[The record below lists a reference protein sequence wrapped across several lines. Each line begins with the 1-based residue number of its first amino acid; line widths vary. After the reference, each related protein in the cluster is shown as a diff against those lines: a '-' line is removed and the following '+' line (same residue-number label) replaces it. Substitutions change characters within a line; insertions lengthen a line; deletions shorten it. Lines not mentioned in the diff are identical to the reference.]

1 METERIAVARARATL
16 NWGVSP
22 HSPWA
27 QASVANRGQTL
38 HNACVGEGDAHPTPE
53 RGSRA
58 VLEPAENHR
67 EVPFGPFV
75 LERRIAVGGSAEVFV
90 ARPKTGSSPAPRLVI
105 KRLLPTALGE
115 EEFESLEREADLH
128 RRVKHPGVVHVFGAG
143 MVREEPFL
151 AMEYVDGVDAFRLM
165 RFSQTEGR
173 PFPPGLPIYIAR
185 RIALAL
191 AAVHGTT
198 DSLGHPLN
206 IVHRDVT
213 PSNIYLSVAG
223 EVKLGDFGIA
233 RFDEKPTSAPGNTS
247 SYGLKGKLGYLAP
260 EQVAGEPV
268 DRRADLFSL
277 AVTLGE
283 MLIGERIFPG
293 SGQLAILLAIRDGNI
308 EPLRTHG
315 HKLPRG
321 LLPILEKALTPDPAY
336 RFATGAELAQALAAF
351 EQPSEV
357 ELQAMLAEWVSWA
370 RDSSRLAKSLQTRV
384 RDSVQRMKAAQAVSR
399 EALPSFSGE
408 EPSPDAHPASQVTR
422 AAELEPAP
430 YSSREAATRAEFQA
444 AFQHP
449 PSQRTGA
456 EEPSQVRRVSGSLLS
471 DVSFAKLVEMIATGD
486 LGPDDQVALM
496 GEGFR
501 RIGDIHELERHLL
514 PSTTAA
520 TGRMFEPGVPDF
532 VCELGT
538 LPMLAVLA
546 RMRQR
551 RETGGLFVLRKGA
564 DRTQRKEIYLRGGR
578 LLHVASSA
586 REELLGE
593 YLVRRGALSR
603 EDLDQAL
610 RLLKN
615 FGGRL
620 GDTLISLQLVD
631 AHDLFRAIRDQGRDR
646 VATMCSWTEGD
657 VAFYRGTAPGHVEFK
672 LDLDLA
678 SPIMAGSILLG
689 QGEPAVLLPSLST
702 RILPGPR
709 IEATLDRRE
718 RGTAPSSMQRLP
730 ELSRKSPTLE
740 QALSALTQ
748 PDVDGARVI
757 GRKEAC
763 AALIAAKTVGWIQ
776 F

>member
-1 METERIAVARARATL
+1 M
-16 NWGVSP
+16 
-22 HSPWA
+22 
-27 QASVANRGQTL
+27 
-38 HNACVGEGDAHPTPE
+38 GEGEAHPTPE
-53 RGSRA
+53 RGTRA
-58 VLEPAENHR
+58 TLDPADPNAYR

-185 RIALAL
+185 RVALAL
-191 AAVHGTT
+191 AAVHGAT
-198 DSLGHPLN
+198 DGLGHALN

-213 PSNIYLSVAG
+213 PSNIYLSVSG

-308 EPLRTHG
+308 EPLRSHSS
-315 HKLPRG
+315 KLPQG
-321 LLPILEKALTPDPAY
+321 LFPILEKALTPDPAY
-336 RFATGAELAQALAAF
+336 RFVDGAELAAALEPF
-351 EQPSEV
+351 ERPSAV
-357 ELQAMLAEWVSWA
+357 ELQATLAEWVSWA
-370 RDSSRLAKSLQTRV
+370 RDSSRLAKSLQSRV
-384 RDSVQRMKAAQAVSR
+384 RDSVQRMKAARAVAR

-408 EPSPDAHPASQVTR
+408 EPTAHAPAHPESRVTR
-422 AAELEPAP
+422 AAELEPMP
-430 YSSREAATRAEFQA
+430 YSSREAATRAELEA
-444 AFQHP
+444 AFEHP
-449 PSQRTGA
+449 PSQRTNT
-456 EEPSQVRRVSGSLLS
+456 EELSQVRRVSGSVMS
-471 DVSFAKLVEMIATGD
+471 DISFAKLVEMIATGD
-486 LGPDDQVALM
+486 LGPDDHVALM

-520 TGRMFEPGVPDF
+520 TGRMYEPGVPDF

-538 LPMLAVLA
+538 MPML
-546 RMRQR
+546 
-551 RETGGLFVLRKGA
+551 
-564 DRTQRKEIYLRGGR
+564 
-578 LLHVASSA
+578 
-586 REELLGE
+586 
-593 YLVRRGALSR
+593 
-603 EDLDQAL
+603 
-610 RLLKN
+610 
-615 FGGRL
+615 
-620 GDTLISLQLVD
+620 
-631 AHDLFRAIRDQGRDR
+631 
-646 VATMCSWTEGD
+646 
-657 VAFYRGTAPGHVEFK
+657 
-672 LDLDLA
+672 
-678 SPIMAGSILLG
+678 
-689 QGEPAVLLPSLST
+689 
-702 RILPGPR
+702 
-709 IEATLDRRE
+709 
-718 RGTAPSSMQRLP
+718 
-730 ELSRKSPTLE
+730 
-740 QALSALTQ
+740 
-748 PDVDGARVI
+748 
-757 GRKEAC
+757 
-763 AALIAAKTVGWIQ
+763 
-776 F
+776 

>member
-1 METERIAVARARATL
+1 M
-16 NWGVSP
+16 
-22 HSPWA
+22 
-27 QASVANRGQTL
+27 
-38 HNACVGEGDAHPTPE
+38 
-53 RGSRA
+53 
-58 VLEPAENHR
+58 LEPAEVHR

-128 RRVKHPGVVHVFGAG
+128 RRVQHPSVVHVFGAG

-191 AAVHGTT
+191 AAVHGTA

-308 EPLRTHG
+308 EPLRANG
-315 HKLPRG
+315 HKLPTG
-321 LLPILEKALTPDPAY
+321 LLPILERALTPDPAY
-336 RFATGAELAQALAAF
+336 RFADGADLAHALEAF

-370 RDSSRLAKSLQTRV
+370 RDSSRLAKSLQSRV
-384 RDSVQRMKAAQAVSR
+384 RDSVQRMKAARDVAR

-408 EPSPDAHPASQVTR
+408 EPARQDGPHPESQVTR
-422 AAELEPAP
+422 TAELEPSP
-430 YSSREAATRAEFQA
+430 YSSREAATRAELHASFE
-444 AFQHP
+444 HP

-456 EEPSQVRRVSGSLLS
+456 EEPSQVRRVSGSVLS
-471 DVSFAKLVEMIATGD
+471 SVSFAKLVEMIATGD

-496 GEGFR
+496 GEDFR

-538 LPMLAVLA
+538 MPMLAVLA

-564 DRTQRKEIYLRGGR
+564 DRAQRKEIYLRGGR

-603 EDLDQAL
+603 NDLEQAL

-646 VATMCSWTEGD
+646 VATMCSWDAGD
-657 VAFYRGTAPGHVEFK
+657 VAFYRGTTPGHVEFK

-678 SPIMAGSILLG
+678 SPIMAGAILLG
-689 QGEPAVLLPSLST
+689 QGEPATLLPALST
-702 RILPGPR
+702 RIAPGPR
-709 IEATLDRRE
+709 IQATLDRRE
-718 RGTAPSSMQRLP
+718 RGTAPSSMQRVP
-730 ELSRKSPTLE
+730 ELSKGNPTLA
-740 QALSALTQ
+740 QAISALTQ